1 MVERLSG
8 RSERVKLDFNI
19 KLFHLLESEKIE
31 DYKIGERVT
40 LDTSRLG
47 IDSFPRLTKV
57 GYISEI
63 TDIFINNSKYCE
75 LTTFLNKIPQEKHYE
90 ALYEIRRII
99 ESFLDGYFDAK
110 TNFRNM
116 LKDEIKEL
124 SNRQKQILDLI
135 EYLKDERISLFFQ
148 IDNTQKF
155 TEKYNKLNIDC
166 LTHELEL
173 VSSLIQIQ
181 LDRSIASS
189 KVMIEH
195 QDINMI
201 TKYYQLNLFNFCEK
215 YCLAKTSIKK
225 YFLPALKNSVDSFLN
240 QK

>member
-1 MVERLSG
+1 M
-8 RSERVKLDFNI
+8 DFNI
-19 KLFHLLESEKIE
+19 KLFNLLETDKIQHHKRE
-31 DYKIGERVT
+31 EEAKI
-40 LDTSRLG
+40 DTSRAD
-47 IDSFPRLTKV
+47 IDSFSRLTRT

-99 ESFLDGYFDAK
+99 ESFLDSYFDAK
-110 TNFRNM
+110 TNFRNI

-124 SNRQKQILDLI
+124 SDRQKQILDLI
-135 EYLKDERISLFFQ
+135 EYLKDERISLLVQ
-148 IDNTQKF
+148 IGNTQKF
-155 TEKYNKLNIDC
+155 TEKTNRLDIDC
-166 LTHELEL
+166 LIHELEL
-173 VSSLIQIQ
+173 VNSLIQIQ
-181 LDRSIASS
+181 LNRNITSS

-195 QDINMI
+195 QDINII
-201 TKYYQLNLFNFCEK
+201 TKYYQLELFNFCEK

-225 YFLPALKNSVDSFLN
+225 YFLPALKNSVDIFLN